1 MYLKNRQKSPSA
13 FLLSFVNVQLTL
25 QWFPT
30 RCLVSELDQYKEY
43 DDGVQISLFSFYYNA

>member
-1 MYLKNRQKSPSA
+1 MYLKNRQKPPSA

-43 DDGVQISLFSFYYNA
+43 DDGVQISLISFYYNA